1 MKRVLTGLLCLLL
14 ALGYSADPVLAKG
27 KAYRPQKR
35 EQVRALS
42 QKEVDQVF
50 RESAGDVS
58 VAVMRSASLGNGLTT
73 CKLAITSGG
82 GYLKVAFQTT
92 AGGTASRIGIRDL
105 KLQTYERSSWK
116 TIYPAKGT
124 YIYSKSKTGIC
135 KGGFKISKK
144 AAKKKYRVTAKHFA
158 VIKGKTYTKNKTTSV
173 IVY

>member
-58 VAVMRSASLGNGLTT
+58 VAVMRSSSLGNGLTT

-92 AGGTASRIGIRDL
+92 ASVSASRIGVKDL
-105 KLQTYERSSWK
+105 KVQTYSGSSWK
-116 TIYPAKGT
+116 TIYPTKGS
-124 YIYSKSKTGIC
+124 YSYSKSKTGIY

-144 AAKKKYRVTAKHFA
+144 AAKKKYRVTAKHYA

-173 IVY
+173 IVH